1 MGCRLSACKNGSKV
15 FVLLTLPRVVEF
27 DWGLAKERTMRLLEQ
42 SELGCVAGGEHNTR
56 PGVLIELAGTRPN
69 AQSTRAL
76 AAAATP
82 VHPDNKPS

>member
-1 MGCRLSACKNGSKV
+1 
-15 FVLLTLPRVVEF
+15 
-27 DWGLAKERTMRLLEQ
+27 MRLLEQ